1 MRMTASWLDPTLG
14 SAEYKDVARD
24 LCAPPWQARLRSS
37 CLCSLKR
44 NATGRL
50 TRRAPSLPP
59 CSGRSRSGLETLPH
73 AERLERRPSLTDPC
87 ARRL

>member
-1 MRMTASWLDPTLG
+1 MRMTASWLDPAIG
-14 SAEYKDVARD
+14 SAEHKTWRALFVHH
-24 LCAPPWQARLRSS
+24 P
-37 CLCSLKR
+37 
-44 NATGRL
+44 GRL
-50 TRRAPSLPP
+50 ASDRLVFARSGETPPAGRAPSLPP